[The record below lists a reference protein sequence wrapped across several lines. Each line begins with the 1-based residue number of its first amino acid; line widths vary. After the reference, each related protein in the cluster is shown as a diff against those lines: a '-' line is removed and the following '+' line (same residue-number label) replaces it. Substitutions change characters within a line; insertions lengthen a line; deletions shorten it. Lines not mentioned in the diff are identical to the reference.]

1 MTALRCL
8 ATTALVLS
16 TFVLGCS
23 EPESLDDIDEPV
35 AQALEGGNTSGGNNG
50 ADDEQYWF
58 GEAQLIHSTERSLVN
73 PGTATVHSTTD
84 AALSGTMLHPDLF
97 DYAVQCGLHRNGM
110 VSWSGGSF
118 VGMGHLTTTIPWRSG
133 ALSSDAAND
142 LLACVVTHL
151 NPHGI
156 TVPIA
161 LSGPSVASDG
171 LDHSE
176 YDVEE
181 ALWLVEGTGFRTYTV
196 WPRQPFSVRCGI
208 DEFEALKVRV
218 CGQDPVDCALE
229 LGVDTQCTF
238 TEGVGYHCKG
248 KPALLTTLKEADVA
262 TLHPGCFP
270 TGRP

>member
-16 TFVLGCS
+16 TLVLGCS
-23 EPESLDDIDEPV
+23 EPESLDDIDEPG
-35 AQALEGGNTSGGNNG
+35 AEPQEGGNTSGGNNG
-50 ADDEQYWF
+50 ADDGQYWL
-58 GEAQLIHSTERSLVN
+58 GELELIQSTQRSLVN
-73 PGTATVHSTTD
+73 QGTKTVHSSTQAVLTPT
-84 AALSGTMLHPDLF
+84 ALHPDLF
-97 DYAVQCGLHRNGM
+97 DYAVQCGLRKDWS
-110 VSWSGGSF
+110 VSWSGGAF
-118 VGMGHLTTTIPWRSG
+118 VGMGHLTTTVPWRAG

-161 LSGPSVASDG
+161 LSGPSVANDG

-196 WPRQPFSVRCGI
+196 WPRQPFKDRCGI
-208 DEFEALKVRV
+208 DEFEALEVRV
-218 CGQDPVDCALE
+218 CGQNPVDCALQ
-229 LGVDTQCTF
+229 LGVDTQCVF
-238 TEGVGYHCKG
+238 TENVGYHCKG
-248 KPALLTTLKEADVA
+248 KPALLTTLKEADLP

-270 TGRP
+270 AGGP